1 MHERI
6 ETEVKIF
13 DIKLD
18 VTGTYYP
25 PEPMVHHD
33 DNMEGYPGAPAEFEL
48 ESVQLEGIEI
58 TTLIDGDVIDLI
70 VEQVIEKQS

>member
-13 DIKLD
+13 DVKLD
-18 VTGTYYP
+18 VTGIYYP

-48 ESVQLEGIEI
+48 ESVEVEGIVI
-58 TTLIDGDVIDLI
+58 TELISDN
-70 VEQVIEKQS
+70 VIELIREKVIENQN